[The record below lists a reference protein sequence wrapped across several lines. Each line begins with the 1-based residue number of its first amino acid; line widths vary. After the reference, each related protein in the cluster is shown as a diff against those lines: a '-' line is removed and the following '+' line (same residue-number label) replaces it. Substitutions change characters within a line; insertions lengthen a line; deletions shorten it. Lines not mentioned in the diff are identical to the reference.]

1 MMNDTRKITFCTNTA
16 RNEINHTK
24 LLFKSLEQNLSRR
37 DHEII
42 VFIDS
47 DNQGTFEWLLTQ
59 KETFPNLKILRN
71 ELPICYGYARNI
83 NEMFGHASND
93 IVSYLQSDMVICKDY
108 DLEVLKGLEPGMMV
122 CSTRVEPP
130 LHLDGPEKITKDFG
144 LDPLTFD
151 LDGWTEFAEQHKEDR
166 WSMYFFA
173 PFTMYKEEWLSVG
186 GHNTIFRRSRED
198 SDMLIR
204 MVLNGTK
211 IVQTWRA
218 LAYHFTCT
226 SSRGTNWFDKNNTAA
241 QERLQVQQLADQ
253 HEITRF
259 TTLWGAFSHGVLTP
273 DGYIKQYYYNVA
285 ANPDFEDADIQT
297 VFPIIEPFFTKVY
310 VPEESFVEKM
320 QEYYDSFHIAANN
333 LLNIS
338 DETWEKY
345 GYMYNQLKA
354 ADRFK
359 LVSEFVSG
367 DDDILISFKLKDITN
382 QLLNEFLVNLQHI
395 IHENVDE
402 PGAFEYGPF
411 TITVNRKID
420 RAPEKMFAV
429 NPTVKPEHLYSIH

>member
-1 MMNDTRKITFCTNTA
+1 MIKLITFCTNTA

-24 LLFKSLEQNLSRR
+24 LLFKSLEQNLSRK

-42 VFIDS
+42 VFIDN
-47 DNQGTFEWLLTQ
+47 DNQNTFEWLLTQ
-59 KETFPNLKILRN
+59 KEIFPNLKILKN
-71 ELPICYGYARNI
+71 EAPICYGYARNI
-83 NEMFGHASND
+83 NEMFEQASHE

-108 DLEVLKGLEPGMMV
+108 DIEVLKGLEPGMMI

-130 LHLDGPEKITKDFG
+130 LHPDGPEKITKDFG
-144 LDPLTFD
+144 LDPVNFD
-151 LDGWTEFAEQHKEDR
+151 LDAWTKFAEQHKEDR

-173 PFTMYKEEWLSVG
+173 PFTMYKKEWLSVG
-186 GHNTIFRRSRED
+186 GHDTMFRRSRED

-226 SSRGTNWFDKNNTAA
+226 SSRGPKWFDKSNVEA
-241 QERLQVQQLADQ
+241 QERLQIQQLADQ
-253 HEITRF
+253 HELTRF
-259 TTLWGAFSHGVLTP
+259 TILWGAFSHGALTS
-273 DGYIKQYYYNVA
+273 DGYIKQHYYNVA
-285 ANPDFEDADIQT
+285 ACIDLEGADVQR
-297 VFPIIEPFFTKVY
+297 VFPVVESFFTKVY
-310 VPEESFVEKM
+310 VPEESFIQKM
-320 QEYYDSFHIAANN
+320 QDYYDSFHNAANK

-338 DETWEKY
+338 DEGWKEC

-359 LVSEFVSG
+359 LNTDLVPG
-367 DDDILISFKLKDITN
+367 DDDIIIEFKLKDITN
-382 QLLNEFLVNLQHI
+382 QLLSEFLINLQHI
-395 IHENVDE
+395 IHESVDE

-411 TITVNRKID
+411 TITVNRKVD
-420 RAPEKMFAV
+420 RASEKMV
-429 NPTVKPEHLYSIH
+429 VINPTVKPEHMYTIH

>member
-1 MMNDTRKITFCTNTA
+1 MNDTKKISFCTNTA

-24 LLFKSLEQNLSRR
+24 LLFKSLEKNLSRK

-59 KETFPNLKILRN
+59 KEIFPNLKILRN
-71 ELPICYGYARNI
+71 ESPICYGYARNI
-83 NEMFGHASND
+83 NEMFEQASHE

-108 DLEVLKGLEPGMMV
+108 DIEILKGLEPGMMV

-130 LHLDGPEKITKDFG
+130 LHPDGPEKITKDFG
-144 LDPLTFD
+144 LDPLTFN
-151 LDGWTEFAEQHKEDR
+151 LEGWTEFAEQHKEDR

-173 PFTMYKEEWLSVG
+173 PFTMYKKEWLSVG
-186 GHNTIFRRSRED
+186 GHDTIFRRSRED

-211 IVQTWRA
+211 IMQTWRA

-226 SSRGTNWFDKNNTAA
+226 SSRGPKWFDKTNTEA
-241 QERLQVQQLADQ
+241 QERLKIQQLADQ
-253 HEITRF
+253 HELTRF
-259 TTLWGAFSHGVLTP
+259 TILWGAFSHGALTP
-273 DGYIKQYYYNVA
+273 DGYIKQHYYNVA
-285 ANPDFEDADIQT
+285 AHMDLEGADVQST
-297 VFPIIEPFFTKVY
+297 FPIVESFFTKVY
-310 VPEESFVEKM
+310 VPEESLIQKM
-320 QEYYDSFHIAANN
+320 QDYYDSFHNSANK

-338 DETWEKY
+338 DEVWKEY

-359 LVSEFVSG
+359 THTDFTPEE
-367 DDDILISFKLKDITN
+367 DDIVIKFKLKDITN
-382 QLLNEFLVNLQHI
+382 QLLNEFLINLQHI
-395 IHENVDE
+395 IHESVDE

-411 TITVNRKID
+411 TIIVNRKIN
-420 RAPEKMFAV
+420 RASEKMIV
-429 NPTVKPEHLYSIH
+429 KNPTVKPEHLYTIH

>member
-1 MMNDTRKITFCTNTA
+1 MNDTRKISFCTNTA

-24 LLFKSLEQNLSRR
+24 LLFRSLEQNLSRK

-47 DNQGTFEWLLTQ
+47 DNQNTFEWLLTQ

-83 NEMFGHASND
+83 NEMFEQASND
-93 IVSYLQSDMVICKDY
+93 IVSYLQSDMIICKDY

-130 LHLDGPEKITKDFG
+130 LHPAGPEKITKDFG
-144 LDPLTFD
+144 LDPLAFD
-151 LDGWTEFAEQHKEDR
+151 LDAWTEFAEQHKEDR

-173 PFTMYKEEWLSVG
+173 PFTMYKDEWLSVG

-226 SSRGTNWFDKNNTAA
+226 SSRGPKWFDKENKEA
-241 QERLQVQQLADQ
+241 QERLQTQQLADQ
-253 HEITRF
+253 HELVRF
-259 TTLWGAFSHGVLTP
+259 TTMWGAFSHGALTL
-273 DGYIKQYYYNVA
+273 DGFVKQYYYNVA
-285 ANPDFEDADIQT
+285 ADIDVEGADMQRI
-297 VFPIIEPFFTKVY
+297 FPVVEAFFTKVY
-310 VPEESFVEKM
+310 VSDEALISKT
-320 QEYYDSFHIAANN
+320 QEHYDSFHNAANK

-338 DETWEKY
+338 DEVWNEY

-354 ADRFK
+354 TERLK
-359 LVSEFVSG
+359 LAVDCVAGE
-367 DDDILISFKLKDITN
+367 DDIIIKFKLKDITN
-382 QLLNEFLVNLQHI
+382 QLLSEFLLNLQHI

-402 PGAFEYGPF
+402 PGAFECGPF
-411 TITVNRKID
+411 TITVNRKVD
-420 RAPEKMFAV
+420 RALEKMIIV
-429 NPTVKPEHLYSIH
+429 NPTIKPEHKYTIH

>member
-1 MMNDTRKITFCTNTA
+1 MKNITFCTNTA

-37 DHEII
+37 DHEIL

-59 KETFPNLKILRN
+59 KEIFPNLKILRN

-83 NEMFGHASND
+83 NEMFKQASNE

-130 LHLDGPEKITKDFG
+130 LHPYGPEKITEDFG

-151 LDGWTEFAEQHKEDR
+151 LEKWTEFAEQHKEDR
-166 WSMYFFA
+166 WSVYFFA
-173 PFTMYKEEWLSVG
+173 PFTMYKKEWLSVG
-186 GHNTIFRRSRED
+186 GHDTIFRRSRED

-226 SSRGTNWFDKNNTAA
+226 SSRGLNWFDKNNQAS
-241 QERLQVQQLADQ
+241 QERLRIQQLADQ
-253 HEITRF
+253 HELTRF
-259 TTLWGAFSHGVLTP
+259 TILWGAFSHGALTP
-273 DGYIKQYYYNVA
+273 EGFDKQYYYNVA
-285 ANPDFEDADIQT
+285 ADIDLEGANVQA
-297 VFPIIEPFFTKVY
+297 VFPVVESFFTNVY
-310 VPEESFVEKM
+310 IPEESFIEKM
-320 QEYYDSFHIAANN
+320 QEYYDSFHNAANN

-338 DETWEKY
+338 DETWEEY

-354 ADRFK
+354 AGRFK
-359 LVSEFVSG
+359 LKSTFTEG
-367 DDDILISFKLKDITN
+367 EDDIVISFKLKNIT
-382 QLLNEFLVNLQHI
+382 QELIIEFLQNLQHI
-395 IHENVDE
+395 IHHNVDE
-402 PGAFEYGPF
+402 PGKFEYGPF

-420 RAPEKMFAV
+420 KASEKMIVV
-429 NPTVKPEHLYSIH
+429 NPEIKPEHLYHIY

>member
-1 MMNDTRKITFCTNTA
+1 MTTENQLISFCTNTA

-24 LLFKSLEQNLSRR
+24 LLFRSLEKNLSRK

-59 KETFPNLKILRN
+59 KETFPNLKILKN

-83 NEMFGHASND
+83 NEMFEQASHD

-130 LHLDGPEKITKDFG
+130 LHPPGPEKITHSFG
-144 LDPLTFD
+144 LDPLQFD
-151 LDGWTEFAEQHKEDR
+151 LEGWTDFAEQHKEDR

-173 PFTMYKEEWLSVG
+173 PFTMYKQEWLGVG
-186 GHNTIFRRSRED
+186 GHDTIFRRSRED

-211 IVQTWRA
+211 ILQTWRA

-226 SSRGTNWFDKNNTAA
+226 SSRGPKWFDQENPEA
-241 QERLQVQQLADQ
+241 QERLRIQQLADA
-253 HEITRF
+253 HELTRF
-259 TTLWGAFSHGVLTP
+259 KALWGAFSHGELTP
-273 DGYIKQYYYNVA
+273 DGYVKQHYYNVA
-285 ANPDFEDADIQT
+285 AHIDLEGAHFNNLPM
-297 VFPIIEPFFTKVY
+297 IESFFTKSY
-310 VPEESFVEKM
+310 VKDQSTIDQM
-320 QEYYDSFHIAANN
+320 QAIYDDHHMSANK

-338 DETWEKY
+338 DEVWAEY
-345 GYMYNQLKA
+345 GYMYNKLDAHK
-354 ADRFK
+354 RFD
-359 LVSEFVSG
+359 LISNYESG
-367 DDDILISFKLKDITN
+367 KDDIVVQFALKDLTSDAVN
-382 QLLNEFLVNLQHI
+382 QFLTNLQHI
-395 IHENVDE
+395 IHFQVEGE
-402 PGAFEYGPF
+402 GGFKYGPF
-411 TITVNRKID
+411 TIKVNRKVD
-420 RAPEKMFAV
+420 RASEKMV
-429 NPTVKPEHLYSIH
+429 VTNPTVKPEHLYSIH